1 MSTLFSVPCP
11 PTPFSYVSSIFC
23 TMPSLSILL
32 CSLYFLYLLCYLC
45 LTDVLGRDLGPCV
58 ITYWNHR
65 ARYLFSKIEQWVLFC
80 HLLTCWYIYI
90 FIYFL
95 LTFFLSSFDG
105 YPNSLIFLYTQLDS
119 YSYSYSY
126 FYSLSHLYIYS
137 HYHFYSY
144 LHSRLYSYLHS
155 RLYFYSCSHSLLYSY
170 SHSRLYFY
178 SYSHSRLYSYSYS
191 HSRLY
196 SYSYSHSRLYSYS
209 YPHSRLYSFR
219 ISGVL
224 EEQIFALKKA
234 SECRL
239 ESLKKEAVLVRYYFS
254 LFL

>member
-80 HLLTCWYIYI
+80 HLLTSWYIYI
-90 FIYFL
+90 FICFL
-95 LTFFLSSFDG
+95 LNFFLSSFDG
-105 YPNSLIFLYTQLDS
+105 YPNSLIFLYTQLD
-119 YSYSYSY
+119 SYSYSY

-144 LHSRLYSYLHS
+144 LHSRLYSYSHF
-155 RLYFYSCSHSLLYSY
+155 RLYFYSCSHSLL
-170 SHSRLYFY
+170 Y

-209 YPHSRLYSFR
+209 YSHSRLYSYSYSHSRLYSFR